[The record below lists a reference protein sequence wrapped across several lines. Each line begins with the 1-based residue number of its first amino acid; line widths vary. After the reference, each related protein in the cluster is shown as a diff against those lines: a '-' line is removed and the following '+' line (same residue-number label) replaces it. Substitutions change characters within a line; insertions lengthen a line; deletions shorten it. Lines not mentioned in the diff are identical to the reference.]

1 LIRATVLERFSRR
14 SFSALL
20 LCFGIFGAG
29 RARKADSAP
38 TPFEVALESNI
49 RVALRDGV
57 HLATD
62 VYRPARSGRAV
73 AGRFPVIMERTPY
86 GRNVTNFR
94 DFTAANHTPKTRA
107 EVAEFYVRNGY
118 VVIFQDCR
126 GRHDSEGEFT
136 KYLNEGA
143 DGFDTCRWII
153 EQPWSNGRIAT
164 MGLSYAAHTQVAL
177 ACLNPPGLKAMY
189 VDCGGFSN
197 AYQGGIRQGGA
208 FELKQVIWAYNLGL
222 ESPEVQGNPRLL
234 AALKAVDL
242 RAWFASMPWKRGHT
256 PISAIPDYERY
267 IYEQWQHGN
276 FDDFWKQVGIY
287 AAGFYTHMADAA
299 MVHLSGWYDPYAR
312 TATDNYAGLS
322 KRKRG
327 SVQLIMGPWT
337 HGARATSYSGDVEF
351 GPGST
356 LDALGGA
363 DIFTQHQRWFDR
375 HLKDIPLANQNEP
388 PVRLFVMG
396 GGTGRKT
403 AQGRLDHGGQWRSET
418 DWPLPQ
424 QQLTPY
430 YLSGSG
436 LLSTDKPGLQA
447 QPLTFDFNPEHPV
460 PTMGG
465 TVTSGE
471 PLMRGGGYD
480 QREGPNFYA
489 SREPYLPVA
498 ARPDVLVF
506 ETQPLAGDLEVTG
519 VIEAHLWITSDA
531 PDTDFTIKLIDVY
544 PPSEDYP
551 EGFALNLTDGI
562 LRCRYRDSW
571 VSPTLMSP
579 GQVYQIKVEAFPTA
593 NLFKRGHRIRLDI
606 SSSNFPHFDVNPN
619 TGAPEGTGLDRRV
632 ARNTVFM
639 DAGRPSHV
647 ILPLIPLPA

>member
-1 LIRATVLERFSRR
+1 MLERFSRR

-20 LCFGIFGAG
+20 LTFGIFGAG

-62 VYRPARSGRAV
+62 VYRPARRGQAV

-107 EVAEFYVRNGY
+107 EVAELYVRNGY

-153 EQPWSNGRIAT
+153 EQPWSNGVIGT

-287 AAGFYTHMADAA
+287 AAGSYTQM
-299 MVHLSGWYDPYAR
+299 
-312 TATDNYAGLS
+312 
-322 KRKRG
+322 
-327 SVQLIMGPWT
+327 
-337 HGARATSYSGDVEF
+337 
-351 GPGST
+351 
-356 LDALGGA
+356 
-363 DIFTQHQRWFDR
+363 
-375 HLKDIPLANQNEP
+375 
-388 PVRLFVMG
+388 
-396 GGTGRKT
+396 
-403 AQGRLDHGGQWRSET
+403 
-418 DWPLPQ
+418 
-424 QQLTPY
+424 
-430 YLSGSG
+430 
-436 LLSTDKPGLQA
+436 
-447 QPLTFDFNPEHPV
+447 
-460 PTMGG
+460 
-465 TVTSGE
+465 
-471 PLMRGGGYD
+471 
-480 QREGPNFYA
+480 
-489 SREPYLPVA
+489 
-498 ARPDVLVF
+498 
-506 ETQPLAGDLEVTG
+506 
-519 VIEAHLWITSDA
+519 
-531 PDTDFTIKLIDVY
+531 
-544 PPSEDYP
+544 
-551 EGFALNLTDGI
+551 
-562 LRCRYRDSW
+562 
-571 VSPTLMSP
+571 
-579 GQVYQIKVEAFPTA
+579 
-593 NLFKRGHRIRLDI
+593 
-606 SSSNFPHFDVNPN
+606 
-619 TGAPEGTGLDRRV
+619 
-632 ARNTVFM
+632 
-639 DAGRPSHV
+639 
-647 ILPLIPLPA
+647 